1 MKQISESEKKL
12 LSIIRQLLFLILSL
26 VAILLLLVVIYI
38 FGLPDFSSKEN
49 TSSDKKATTTS
60 LEKKPETNFWL
71 PPDTSSL
78 EKNEMK
84 KIILYGRD
92 LIANTSK
99 YLGPKGT
106 VSHFT
111 NGMNCQN
118 CHLDAGTK
126 IFGNNYSAVASTYP
140 KFRARSGSIESIE
153 KRVNDCVERSLNGKA
168 LNIESKEMKAII
180 AYIKWLGKNVA
191 KGETPEGAGLVKLD
205 YLARAGDIEKGKKV
219 FTQQCIKCHGENG
232 EGKLADKTIFFQYP
246 PLWGNH
252 SYTIGAG
259 LFRLSRFAGY
269 VKANMPLGA
278 TFDKP
283 ILSDEE
289 AWDVAAF
296 VNNQFHPVKNISADW
311 PDITKK
317 PVDHPFGPYADKY
330 NEKQHKFGPFTEM
343 GSEKK
348 KK

>member
-1 MKQISESEKKL
+1 MKQTTESEKKL

-38 FGLPDFSSKEN
+38 FGFPDFSSKEN
-49 TSSDKKATTTS
+49 SSANKKMTIVP

-78 EKNEMK
+78 EKNRMRE
-84 KIILYGRD
+84 IILYGRE

-99 YLGPKGT
+99 YLGPKGS

-118 CHLDAGTK
+118 CHLEAGTK

-168 LNIESKEMKAII
+168 LNTESHEMKAII
-180 AYIKWLGKNVA
+180 AYINWLGKNVA
-191 KGETPEGAGLVKLD
+191 KGETPNGAGLVNLN
-205 YLARAGDIEKGKKV
+205 YLNRAADAEKGQKI
-219 FTQQCIKCHGENG
+219 FSQQCTKCHGANG
-232 EGKLADKTIFFQYP
+232 EGKLATQTIFFQYP
-246 PLWGNH
+246 PLWGNQ

-269 VKANMPLGA
+269 VKANMPLSA

-296 VNNQFHPVKNISADW
+296 VNNQFHPTKDISTDW
-311 PDITKK
+311 PDIAKK
-317 PVDHPFGPYADKY
+317 PIDNPFGPYADKFS
-330 NEKQHKFGPFTEM
+330 EKQHKFGPFTEM
-343 GSEKK
+343 VSSKK
-348 KK
+348 KN